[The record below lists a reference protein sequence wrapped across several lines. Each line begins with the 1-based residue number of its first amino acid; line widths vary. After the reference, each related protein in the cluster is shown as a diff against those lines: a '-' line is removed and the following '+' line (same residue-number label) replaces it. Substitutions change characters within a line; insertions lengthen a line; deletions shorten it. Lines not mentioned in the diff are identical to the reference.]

1 MKDKSAVN
9 VRKSMN
15 RGSFEHK
22 TKIAE
27 HDGDIMLLGKKEVVS
42 IPQTTT
48 IKETAHIMVE
58 NNFRRLPV
66 TDPGSGKI
74 LGIVTAM
81 DILDFLGGGDKFN
94 LMEKRYDDNFLAAI
108 NAPVKEIMSR
118 DIISMSK
125 KGSMGEAITKMM
137 ENDIGV
143 IPIIDDE
150 DKLVGIV
157 SERDF
162 ATTMAGVLTEEIV
175 DDLMAT
181 EVISIT
187 PGTPIESVTKIMVRN
202 NFKRVPVVGENR
214 KTSHPEDEEI
224 VGIVTAN
231 DILIFLGENKFSE
244 VDSIS
249 GLSILDTKVTE
260 IMETEVKSVP
270 PLTRVGDFCEILEKD
285 GIGGV
290 PVVKEGTIIGM
301 ITERDILHALYEK

>member
-1 MKDKSAVN
+1 MKDKTGVT
-9 VRKSMN
+9 VKRPTHM
-15 RGSFEHK
+15 GSIDHE
-22 TKIAE
+22 TKIAQ
-27 HDGDIMLLGKKEVVS
+27 HDGDIMVLGKKEVVS

-108 NAPVKEIMSR
+108 NAQVKKIMSR
-118 DIISMSK
+118 NVISMSK
-125 KGSMGEAITKMM
+125 KGSMGEAITKMI

-143 IPIIDDE
+143 IPIINE
-150 DKLVGIV
+150 NEKLVGIV

-162 ATTMAGVLTEEIV
+162 ATAMAGVLIEEIV
-175 DDLMAT
+175 DDFMAT
-181 EVISIT
+181 DVITIT

-202 NFKRVPVVGENR
+202 NFKRIPVV
-214 KTSHPEDEEI
+214 EDEEI

-244 VDSIS
+244 VNSTS
-249 GLSILDTKVTE
+249 GLSILSTPVTE
-260 IMETEVKSVP
+260 IMENEVKSVVS
-270 PLTRVGDFCEILEKD
+270 LTRVGDFCEILEKD

-290 PVVKEGTIIGM
+290 PVIKNGEIVGM

>member
-1 MKDKSAVN
+1 MKDKTGVTG
-9 VRKSMN
+9 RRPMHM
-15 RGSFEHK
+15 GSIDHE

-27 HDGDIMLLGKKEVVS
+27 HDGDIMVLGKKEVVS

-118 DIISMSK
+118 NIISMSK

-143 IPIIDDE
+143 IPIIDDNE
-150 DKLVGIV
+150 KLVGIV

-162 ATTMAGVLTEEIV
+162 ATAMAGVLTEEIV
-175 DDLMAT
+175 DDFMAT
-181 EVISIT
+181 DVITIT

-202 NFKRVPVVGENR
+202 NFKRIPVV
-214 KTSHPEDEEI
+214 EDEEI

-244 VDSIS
+244 VHSTS
-249 GLSILDTKVTE
+249 GLSILSTSVSE
-260 IMETEVKSVP
+260 IMENEVKSVV

-290 PVVKEGTIIGM
+290 PVIKDGKIVGM